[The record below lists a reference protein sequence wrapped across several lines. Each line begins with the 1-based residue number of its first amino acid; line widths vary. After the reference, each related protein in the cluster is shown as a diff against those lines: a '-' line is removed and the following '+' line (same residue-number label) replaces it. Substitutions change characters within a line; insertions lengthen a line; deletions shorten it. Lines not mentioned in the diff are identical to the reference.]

1 MRNSLQDRVF
11 RDTIRR
17 VHLASGNQKLLR
29 SITSLLA
36 SNNNELRSNSIESFV
51 LWNQHVTQFDV
62 PNFFAGYHFPKL
74 RRLELTACAIPSS
87 LWDHLIS
94 RTSVLTTLALDFTCP
109 SSTPTTPRLLSILA
123 SNPALQKVTLIG
135 FAVSYDGGGKPSFRV
150 QLRHLKEL
158 RLQGPLPDVIGLLH
172 QLDYPGNMEK
182 LSLNL
187 HVRDVADISQIIGPY
202 LRNHLQRHDR
212 PRNGLNFLVSSSYRT
227 HSPCGIAFHA
237 GDAGGIN
244 FSAPDRVDAFVMVTM
259 RLSTILDRNGLKRA
273 ALDLI
278 THVPREEVV
287 YLQARDNPIDMEDA
301 STQFPNVRALALD
314 TVPLSAAFPNPN
326 LVGDGGVFPSLEHI
340 FLQDVVVDD
349 GDWNPLMI
357 FLARRVSSGNRL
369 DTLMI
374 ANSSS
379 MCPEA
384 IKGIRGL
391 VRELRLEG

>member
-1 MRNSLQDRVF
+1 
-11 RDTIRR
+11 
-17 VHLASGNQKLLR
+17 
-29 SITSLLA
+29 
-36 SNNNELRSNSIESFV
+36 
-51 LWNQHVTQFDV
+51 
-62 PNFFAGYHFPKL
+62 
-74 RRLELTACAIPSS
+74 
-87 LWDHLIS
+87 
-94 RTSVLTTLALDFTCP
+94 
-109 SSTPTTPRLLSILA
+109 
-123 SNPALQKVTLIG
+123 
-135 FAVSYDGGGKPSFRV
+135 
-150 QLRHLKEL
+150 
-158 RLQGPLPDVIGLLH
+158 
-172 QLDYPGNMEK
+172 MEK

-212 PRNGLNFLVSSSYRT
+212 PRNGLNFLVSPSYRT

-259 RLSTILDRNGLKRA
+259 RLSTILDRNGLKRT

-326 LVGDGGVFPSLEHI
+326 LVGDGGVFPSLEDI

-349 GDWNPLMI
+349 GDWSPLMI

-369 DTLMI
+369 DTLVI

-379 MCPEA
+379 MCLEVM
-384 IKGIRGL
+384 KGIRGL